1 MLAPPSLKNVS
12 HYPVTAGVAAAALM
26 ATGMWWSGQSI
37 DWFVMNQRVWA
48 NFELWRALTCTLP
61 HANFFHLAFNLYW
74 LWTFGTPVERVYGHF
89 RCAAIFL
96 LLASGSSLAE
106 FALSSGG
113 VGLSGV
119 GYGLWGMLWVL
130 EKHDARFAGA
140 VDYRTSQMFVFWFV
154 LCIVLTVANVMPV
167 ENTAHGVGAG
177 MGALLGLAAG
187 GSNAAKWK
195 SIVAL
200 VAVLVLGLAGSTVF
214 WSRVNLSPDAESEVE
229 WAGYQALVQ
238 NHAADA
244 VKLLE
249 KATRM
254 RRAPSRAWYNLG
266 IAYGR
271 LGRYDHALAA
281 YEHAAQMPDADDKTQ
296 QAVKAV
302 KEYLSLSSEPPSQPP
317 GPSTNAG
324 PIIPDPQTNQ

>member
-1 MLAPPSLKNVS
+1 
-12 HYPVTAGVAAAALM
+12 
-26 ATGMWWSGQSI
+26 
-37 DWFVMNQRVWA
+37 
-48 NFELWRALTCTLP
+48 
-61 HANFFHLAFNLYW
+61 
-74 LWTFGTPVERVYGHF
+74 VERVYGHF

-167 ENTAHGVGAG
+167 ANTAHGVGAG